1 MLRASLFP
9 SVVVALAACLSASV
23 AFGHGDLDRQIAE
36 VSARIETELRQPVDG
51 PRRAQLHFDR
61 GELHRLHGDWRR
73 AQADYDQAIR
83 YQPDLHAVELAR
95 ARLLLDTGRPR
106 RAKQAVEKFLSG
118 QVDHPEGLFLQAQIL
133 VKLGW
138 GLKAVSFIDRAI
150 ARIAQPEP
158 DHYLARADILASLG
172 DRQLPRAI
180 AGLDEG
186 IKRLGPLV
194 SLDSRA
200 IDLELKLGRHDSALG
215 RVDRQAAAT
224 IRKDMWLAR
233 RAQVLDRAG
242 RRQEARASRQQAL
255 GAIATLPAHV
265 QNRQATMD
273 LKQQL
278 VSALAAR

>member
-1 MLRASLFP
+1 MPRASLSP
-9 SVVVALAACLSASV
+9 LVVAALAACLSSTS
-23 AFGHGDLDRQIAE
+23 AFAHGDLDRQIAE
-36 VSARIETELRQPVDG
+36 VSARIEAALAQPGDA
-51 PRRAQLHFDR
+51 PRRAQLYFDR

-73 AQADYDQAIR
+73 AEADYDQAIR
-83 YQPDLHAVELAR
+83 YRPDLHAVELSR
-95 ARLLLDTGRPR
+95 GRLLLDSGRPR
-106 RAKQAVEKFLSG
+106 KAKAAVERFLSG
-118 QVDHPEGLFLQAQIL
+118 EVDHPEGLFVQAQIL

-158 DHYLARADILASLG
+158 DHYLARADTLASLG
-172 DRQLPRAI
+172 HRHLPRAV
-180 AGLDEG
+180 AGIDEG

-200 IDLELKLGRHDSALG
+200 IDLEVKLGRFDSALG

-224 IRKDMWLAR
+224 VRKDMWLAR
-233 RAQVLDRAG
+233 RAEVLDRAG

-255 GAIATLPAHV
+255 SAIASLPI
-265 QNRQATMD
+265 QLQTRKATTD

-278 VSALAAR
+278 VAALAAR